1 MGSGKMTK
9 HKITPDNLYLFTT
22 PIDHVYQE
30 LQQEIVEQVAKRL
43 KSSKDY
49 TKDNVLEWQMDKLN
63 QLHLINEDTIKAL
76 SKATGIAERE
86 IRKAIHDIGIR
97 TIEDVDKELETTHE
111 RLPMPSNLDAT
122 LESYVNQTFR
132 ELNNYVNQTLITT
145 NFGQGTVTDMYR
157 KIIEETTGKVIAGT
171 KTFDKAVTETTIK
184 WADRGIG
191 TGFVDRGGNVWGLE
205 RYVRTVIN
213 STFNRT
219 YREARISRMDDYDIN
234 TVLITSLPDPR
245 EACSQIQG
253 KVASTLPMAQNDTGY
268 PSIYEF
274 GYGDAGGIFGINCRH
289 SMIPFIPGVN
299 TNNERQYTESEMTEN
314 REARQ
319 RQRYL
324 ERRIRQ
330 SRQSLKVAEIY
341 GDEDTIAKYKKQIRD
356 RQAVM
361 RDFISNS
368 SRTRD
373 YTRER
378 VIV

>member
-1 MGSGKMTK
+1 
-9 HKITPDNLYLFTT
+9 
-22 PIDHVYQE
+22 
-30 LQQEIVEQVAKRL
+30 
-43 KSSKDY
+43 
-49 TKDNVLEWQMDKLN
+49 
-63 QLHLINEDTIKAL
+63 
-76 SKATGIAERE
+76 
-86 IRKAIHDIGIR
+86 
-97 TIEDVDKELETTHE
+97 
-111 RLPMPSNLDAT
+111 
-122 LESYVNQTFR
+122 
-132 ELNNYVNQTLITT
+132 
-145 NFGQGTVTDMYR
+145 
-157 KIIEETTGKVIAGT
+157 
-171 KTFDKAVTETTIK
+171 DKAVTETTIK

-330 SRQSLKVAEIY
+330 
-341 GDEDTIAKYKKQIRD
+341 
-356 RQAVM
+356 
-361 RDFISNS
+361 
-368 SRTRD
+368 
-373 YTRER
+373 
-378 VIV
+378 